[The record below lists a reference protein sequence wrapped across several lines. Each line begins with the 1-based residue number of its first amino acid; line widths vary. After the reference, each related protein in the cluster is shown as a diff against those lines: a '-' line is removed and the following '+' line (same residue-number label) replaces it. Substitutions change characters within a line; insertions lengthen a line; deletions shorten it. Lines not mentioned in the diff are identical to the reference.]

1 MTVEERL
8 DRIEHLSVGW
18 LEERRRDHEE
28 YIRRWRDTQ
37 EQIDTTW
44 KAIHRL
50 AEEARSAAVEFRTM
64 LAEMRI
70 ETERRDQKTDERIQ
84 TLVSSIGDLI
94 RAMRPKDLQ

>member
-8 DRIEHLSVGW
+8 DRI
-18 LEERRRDHEE
+18 DA
-28 YIRRWRDTQ
+28 
-37 EQIDTTW
+37 TW